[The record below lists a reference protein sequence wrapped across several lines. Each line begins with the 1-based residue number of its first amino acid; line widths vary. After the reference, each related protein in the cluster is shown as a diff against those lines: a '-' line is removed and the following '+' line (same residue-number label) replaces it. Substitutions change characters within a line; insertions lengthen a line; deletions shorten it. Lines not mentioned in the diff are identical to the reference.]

1 MKNKLL
7 AQCVMTLTFLLVSF
21 IVVAQTK
28 VLKGKVVDETQGPLA
43 GATIKVKG
51 GTAATTTDT
60 EGSLH
65 LLFPVKRKRWKY
77 PLLIYFKRST
87 HCGKRYHRSA
97 GT

>member
-51 GTAATTTDT
+51 NRGYNNRH
-60 EGSLH
+60 GRFL
-65 LLFPVKRKRWKY
+65 Y
-77 PLLIYFKRST
+77 IYCSQ
-87 HCGKRYHRSA
+87 
-97 GT
+97 